1 MINGVLSFEHFYAVV
16 EAHFPEGKARCI
28 NCTYYNDRTRRCSL
42 TQDVCV
48 EPEKYRHWSC
58 PLIEKAEKHDD

>member
-48 EPEKYRHWSC
+48 EPEKYRQ
-58 PLIEKAEKHDD
+58 